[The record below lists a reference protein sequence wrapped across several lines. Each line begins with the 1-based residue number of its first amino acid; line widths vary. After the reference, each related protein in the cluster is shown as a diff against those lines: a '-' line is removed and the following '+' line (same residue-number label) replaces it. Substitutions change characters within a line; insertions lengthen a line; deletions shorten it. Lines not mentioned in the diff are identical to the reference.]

1 MSQGDEKKGNNMDTT
16 KENLNGSK
24 DRLNYTEYSIAMGL
38 VVTICF
44 SITNRIFYD
53 INGSAS
59 DPIFN
64 PKDSYYVWLMALI
77 AALLSNLLF
86 NPKGRS
92 VGYFIIET
100 WQGFPKF
107 FKAIFKARFF
117 GAFYNAVLGSRL
129 RDFYVMLLT
138 MPFIAAIHEIS
149 AYCGHPSNFL
159 IEGLVILGF
168 LVCFGI
174 CSRLCAKWGW

>member
-1 MSQGDEKKGNNMDTT
+1 MDTT

-24 DRLNYTEYSIAMGL
+24 KRLSDWEYQWAVAL
-38 VVTICF
+38 VYGGCL
-44 SITNRIFYD
+44 SITTRIFYH

-59 DPIFN
+59 DPMLN
-64 PKDSYYVWLMALI
+64 PKNSYYLWLMAII

-86 NPKGRS
+86 SPKGRS
-92 VGYFIIET
+92 AGYLIAET

-117 GAFYNAVLGSRL
+117 GAFYDAVLGTRL
-129 RDFYVMLLT
+129 RDFYMVLL
-138 MPFIAAIHEIS
+138 MIPFAIAMHEIS

-159 IEGLVILGF
+159 VECLVFLGF
-168 LVCFGI
+168 QGFLKF
-174 CSRLCAKWGW
+174 CAKLGW

>member
-1 MSQGDEKKGNNMDTT
+1 MDTT

-24 DRLNYTEYSIAMGL
+24 ERLSISEYRWAMAL
-38 VVTICF
+38 VYGGCI
-44 SITNRIFYD
+44 SITTRIFYD

-59 DPIFN
+59 DPLFD
-64 PKDSYYVWLMALI
+64 PKYSYYVWLVGLI

-92 VGYFIIET
+92 VGYLMIET

-117 GAFYNAVLGSRL
+117 GAFYNVVWGARL

-138 MPFIAAIHEIS
+138 MPFIIAMHEIS
-149 AYCGHPSNFL
+149 AYCGHPSNL
-159 IEGLVILGF
+159 LVEGLVILGF
-168 LVCFGI
+168 QGFLK
-174 CSRLCAKWGW
+174 LCAKLGW

>member
-1 MSQGDEKKGNNMDTT
+1 MSQGDGGKGNNMDTT

-24 DRLNYTEYSIAMGL
+24 DRLSGSEYSRAMGL
-38 VVTICF
+38 VYAICI
-44 SITNRIFYD
+44 SIATRIFHE

-64 PKDSYYVWLMALI
+64 PKYSYYVWLVALI

-86 NPKGRS
+86 NPKGKS
-92 VGYFIIET
+92 VGYLMIET

-117 GAFYNAVLGSRL
+117 GAFYDAVLGARL
-129 RDFYVMLLT
+129 RDFYMVLSI
-138 MPFIAAIHEIS
+138 MPFVIAMHEIS
-149 AYCGHPSNFL
+149 AYFGHPSNFL
-159 IEGLVILGF
+159 VEGLVILGF
-168 LVCFGI
+168 QCFLK
-174 CSRLCAKWGW
+174 LCTKLGW

>member
-1 MSQGDEKKGNNMDTT
+1 MDTT

-24 DRLNYTEYSIAMGL
+24 ERLSDLEYRWAMAL
-38 VVTICF
+38 VYGGCI
-44 SITNRIFYD
+44 SITTRIFYD

-59 DPIFN
+59 DPIFD
-64 PKDSYYVWLMALI
+64 PKDSYYVWLTTLI

-92 VGYFIIET
+92 VGYLMIET

-117 GAFYNAVLGSRL
+117 GAFYDAVLGSRL

-138 MPFIAAIHEIS
+138 IPFIIAMHEIS
-149 AYCGHPSNFL
+149 AYCGHPSNL
-159 IEGLVILGF
+159 LVEGLVIVGFQGF
-168 LVCFGI
+168 LK
-174 CSRLCAKWGW
+174 LCTKWGW

>member
-1 MSQGDEKKGNNMDTT
+1 MNIKN
-16 KENLNGSK
+16 
-24 DRLNYTEYSIAMGL
+24 RLSDLEYRWAMAL
-38 VVTICF
+38 VYGGCI
-44 SITNRIFYD
+44 SITTRIFYD

-59 DPIFN
+59 DPLFD
-64 PKDSYYVWLMALI
+64 PKYSYYVWLVGLI

-117 GAFYNAVLGSRL
+117 GAFYDAVLGARL
-129 RDFYVMLLT
+129 RDFYMVLLT
-138 MPFIAAIHEIS
+138 IPFIIAMHEIS
-149 AYCGHPSNFL
+149 AYCGHPSNL
-159 IEGLVILGF
+159 LVEGLVILGF
-168 LVCFGI
+168 QGFLK
-174 CSRLCAKWGW
+174 LCAKWGW

>member
-1 MSQGDEKKGNNMDTT
+1 MNI
-16 KENLNGSK
+16 KE
-24 DRLNYTEYSIAMGL
+24 RLSDLEYRWAVAL
-38 VVTICF
+38 VYGGCI
-44 SITNRIFYD
+44 SITTRIFYD

-59 DPIFN
+59 DPLFD
-64 PKDSYYVWLMALI
+64 PKYSYYVWLAGLI

-92 VGYFIIET
+92 AGYLIAET

-117 GAFYNAVLGSRL
+117 GAFYNAVLGARL
-129 RDFYVMLLT
+129 RDLYLLLLI
-138 MPFIAAIHEIS
+138 MPFGIAMHEIS

-159 IEGLVILGF
+159 VEGLVILGF
-168 LVCFGI
+168 QYFLK
-174 CSRLCAKWGW
+174 LCTKLGW

>member
-1 MSQGDEKKGNNMDTT
+1 MDTT

-24 DRLNYTEYSIAMGL
+24 KRLSDLEYRWAMAL
-38 VVTICF
+38 VYGGCI
-44 SITNRIFYD
+44 SITTRIFYD

-59 DPIFN
+59 DPLFD
-64 PKDSYYVWLMALI
+64 PKYSYYVWLVGLI

-92 VGYFIIET
+92 AGYFIIET

-117 GAFYNAVLGSRL
+117 GAFYDAVLGARL
-129 RDFYVMLLT
+129 RDFYMVLLT
-138 MPFIAAIHEIS
+138 IPFIIAMHEIS

-159 IEGLVILGF
+159 VEGLIIVGFQGF
-168 LVCFGI
+168 LK
-174 CSRLCAKWGW
+174 LCAKWGW

>member
-1 MSQGDEKKGNNMDTT
+1 MDTT

-24 DRLNYTEYSIAMGL
+24 KRLSDWEYQWAVAL
-38 VVTICF
+38 VYAGCISTFPYSLGAVDPLF
-44 SITNRIFYD
+44 S
-53 INGSAS
+53 
-59 DPIFN
+59 
-64 PKDSYYVWLMALI
+64 PKDSYYAWLTVLI

-117 GAFYNAVLGSRL
+117 GAFYDAVLGARL

-138 MPFIAAIHEIS
+138 MPFIAAIHEVS
-149 AYCGHPSNFL
+149 AYCGHPSNLL

-168 LVCFGI
+168 QGFLK
-174 CSRLCAKWGW
+174 LCAKWGW

>member
-1 MSQGDEKKGNNMDTT
+1 MNI
-16 KENLNGSK
+16 KE
-24 DRLNYTEYSIAMGL
+24 RLSISEYQWAVAL
-38 VVTICF
+38 VYTICI
-44 SITNRIFYD
+44 SINARIFYD
-53 INGSAS
+53 LNGSAS
-59 DPIFN
+59 DSIFD
-64 PKDSYYVWLMALI
+64 PKNSYYMWLVGLI

-92 VGYFIIET
+92 VGYLVIET

-159 IEGLVILGF
+159 VEGLVILGF
-168 LVCFGI
+168 QGFLK
-174 CSRLCAKWGW
+174 LCAKWGW

>member
-1 MSQGDEKKGNNMDTT
+1 MSQGDGGEGNNMDTT

-24 DRLNYTEYSIAMGL
+24 ERLSGSEYSRAMGL
-38 VVTICF
+38 VYAICIF
-44 SITNRIFYD
+44 IATRIFHE

-64 PKDSYYVWLMALI
+64 PKYSYYVWLVALI

-92 VGYFIIET
+92 VGYLVIET

-117 GAFYNAVLGSRL
+117 GAFYDAVLGARL
-129 RDFYVMLLT
+129 RDFYMLLLT
-138 MPFIAAIHEIS
+138 MPFVVAMHEIS
-149 AYCGHPSNFL
+149 AYYGHPSNFL
-159 IEGLVILGF
+159 VEGLVILGF
-168 LVCFGI
+168 QGFLK
-174 CSRLCAKWGW
+174 LCTKWGW

>member
-1 MSQGDEKKGNNMDTT
+1 MSQGDGGKGNNMDTT

-24 DRLNYTEYSIAMGL
+24 DRLSGSEYSKAIGL
-38 VVTICF
+38 VYAICI
-44 SITNRIFYD
+44 SIATRIFYE

-64 PKDSYYVWLMALI
+64 PKYSYYVWLVALI

-86 NPKGRS
+86 NPKGKS
-92 VGYFIIET
+92 VGYLMIET

-117 GAFYNAVLGSRL
+117 GTFYDAVLGARL
-129 RDFYVMLLT
+129 KDFYLMLLI
-138 MPFIAAIHEIS
+138 MPFVVAMHEIS

-159 IEGLVILGF
+159 VEGLVILGF
-168 LVCFGI
+168 QGFLKFCTK
-174 CSRLCAKWGW
+174 LGW

>member
-1 MSQGDEKKGNNMDTT
+1 MNIKK
-16 KENLNGSK
+16 
-24 DRLNYTEYSIAMGL
+24 RLSDWEYRWAMAL
-38 VVTICF
+38 VYGGCI
-44 SITNRIFYD
+44 SITTRIFYD

-59 DPIFN
+59 DPLFD
-64 PKDSYYVWLMALI
+64 PKYSYYVWLVGLI

-117 GAFYNAVLGSRL
+117 GAFYDAVLGARL
-129 RDFYVMLLT
+129 RDFYMMLLT
-138 MPFIAAIHEIS
+138 IPFIIAMHEIS
-149 AYCGHPSNFL
+149 AYCGHPSNL
-159 IEGLVILGF
+159 LVEGLVILGF
-168 LVCFGI
+168 QGFLK
-174 CSRLCAKWGW
+174 LCAKWGW

>member
-1 MSQGDEKKGNNMDTT
+1 MNVKN
-16 KENLNGSK
+16 
-24 DRLNYTEYSIAMGL
+24 RLSDWEYQWAVAL
-38 VVTICF
+38 VYTICI
-44 SITNRIFYD
+44 SINARIFYE

-64 PKDSYYVWLMALI
+64 PKYSYYVWLVALI

-92 VGYFIIET
+92 AGYFIIET

-129 RDFYVMLLT
+129 RDFYVALLT
-138 MPFIAAIHEIS
+138 MPFIAAIHEVS

-159 IEGLVILGF
+159 VEGLVILSF
-168 LVCFGI
+168 VCVFGL
-174 CSRLCAKWGW
+174 CVRLCAKWGW

>member
-1 MSQGDEKKGNNMDTT
+1 MNQGDGGEGNSMDTT
-16 KENLNGSK
+16 KENLNDSK
-24 DRLNYTEYSIAMGL
+24 ERLNYTEYSVATVL
-38 VVTICF
+38 VIIICY
-44 SITNRIFYD
+44 SIVFRTALYRSD
-53 INGSAS
+53 IG

-64 PKDSYYVWLMALI
+64 PKDSYYVWLAGLI

-92 VGYFIIET
+92 VGYLMIET

-117 GAFYNAVLGSRL
+117 GAFYDAVLGARL

-138 MPFIAAIHEIS
+138 IPFIIAMHEIS
-149 AYCGHPSNFL
+149 AYCGHPSNFFV
-159 IEGLVILGF
+159 EGLVILGF
-168 LVCFGI
+168 QGFLK
-174 CSRLCAKWGW
+174 LCAKWGW

>member
-1 MSQGDEKKGNNMDTT
+1 MNI
-16 KENLNGSK
+16 KE
-24 DRLNYTEYSIAMGL
+24 RLSDLEYRWAMAL
-38 VVTICF
+38 VYGGCI
-44 SITNRIFYD
+44 SITTRIFYD

-59 DPIFN
+59 DPLFD
-64 PKDSYYVWLMALI
+64 PKYSYYVWLVGLI

-92 VGYFIIET
+92 SGYFIIET

-117 GAFYNAVLGSRL
+117 GAFYDTVLGARL

-138 MPFIAAIHEIS
+138 IPFVIAMHEIS
-149 AYCGHPSNFL
+149 AYCGHPSNL
-159 IEGLVILGF
+159 LVEGLVILGF
-168 LVCFGI
+168 QGFLK
-174 CSRLCAKWGW
+174 LCAKWGW

>member
-1 MSQGDEKKGNNMDTT
+1 MDTT

-24 DRLNYTEYSIAMGL
+24 DRLSGSEYSKAIGL
-38 VVTICF
+38 VYAICI
-44 SITNRIFYD
+44 SIATRIFHE

-64 PKDSYYVWLMALI
+64 PKYSYYVWLVALI

-92 VGYFIIET
+92 VGYLMIET

-107 FKAIFKARFF
+107 LKAIFKARFF
-117 GAFYNAVLGSRL
+117 GAFHDAVLGARL
-129 RDFYVMLLT
+129 RDFYVALLT
-138 MPFIAAIHEIS
+138 MPFVAAIHEIS

-159 IEGLVILGF
+159 VEGLVIVGFQGF
-168 LVCFGI
+168 LKF
-174 CSRLCAKWGW
+174 CAKWGW

>member
-1 MSQGDEKKGNNMDTT
+1 MDTT

-24 DRLNYTEYSIAMGL
+24 KRLSDWEYQWAVAL
-38 VVTICF
+38 VYTICI
-44 SITNRIFYD
+44 SINARIFYD
-53 INGSAS
+53 MDGSAS
-59 DPIFN
+59 DSIFD
-64 PKDSYYVWLMALI
+64 PKNSYYMWLVGLI

-86 NPKGRS
+86 DPRGRDCYKS
-92 VGYFIIET
+92 LQVGY
-100 WQGFPKF
+100 PKF
-107 FKAIFKARFF
+107 LKAIFKARFF

-159 IEGLVILGF
+159 IEGLVMLGF
-168 LVCFGI
+168 VCVFGI
-174 CSRLCAKWGW
+174 CSRLCVKWGW

>member
-1 MSQGDEKKGNNMDTT
+1 MNI
-16 KENLNGSK
+16 KE
-24 DRLNYTEYSIAMGL
+24 RLSDLEYRWAMAL
-38 VVTICF
+38 VYGGCI
-44 SITNRIFYD
+44 SITTRIFYD

-59 DPIFN
+59 DPLFD
-64 PKDSYYVWLMALI
+64 PKYSYYVWLVGLI

-138 MPFIAAIHEIS
+138 IPFIIAMHEIS
-149 AYCGHPSNFL
+149 AYCGHPSNL
-159 IEGLVILGF
+159 LVEGLVILGF
-168 LVCFGI
+168 QGFLK
-174 CSRLCAKWGW
+174 LCAKWGW